1 MSTDA
6 GPGEVPREVVPAGP
20 PPVPPP
26 PPVGP
31 PPGSV
36 PAAAVF
42 FLVAAATLLSFG
54 GSWLVVSGAGRAVA
68 PEAAPTLQVAAPLRT
83 GATATSAATAA
94 GDRVRV
100 RSASARS
107 RPLGTGQHEVTFTW
121 VLDGAR
127 ENDAAVV
134 QFYAGTRA
142 LGQQRGTL
150 EPGVFNF
157 STGALTLTATLDCS
171 AAGWTAELLT
181 IRGQPV
187 QGDAEAAAPGVRC
200 Q

>member
-1 MSTDA
+1 MDA
-6 GPGEVPREVVPAGP
+6 GRGEVPQEVAPAEP
-20 PPVPPP
+20 PPDPPAP
-26 PPVGP
+26 TVGTP
-31 PPGSV
+31 RGSV

-42 FLVAAATLLSFG
+42 VMVAAATGLSFG

-68 PEAAPTLQVAAPLRT
+68 PEATPTPHTVAPLRT
-83 GATATSAATAA
+83 GAAATTPATAA
-94 GDRVRV
+94 AERIRV

-121 VLDGAR
+121 VLEGAR

-150 EPGVFNF
+150 EPTVFNF

-171 AAGWTAELLT
+171 TGGWTAELLT

-187 QGDAEAAAPGVRC
+187 QGDAEAGAPGVQC